1 MTPRECDGRGR
12 TQYRAPMKNFT
23 VLAIVALLAAFGLA
37 ACGGDGET
45 ASSAASEV
53 ESVIGGGTAECN
65 QVTFDA
71 WAKAYGESNGTTVT
85 LDKDA
90 FTCADGWAVM
100 FPTVGEGDEA
110 FTETVVVQ
118 AEGPAWALMD
128 RSKVCG
134 DSAENSEVPAD
145 LYQDACQTN

>member
-1 MTPRECDGRGR
+1 MKKTP
-12 TQYRAPMKNFT
+12 
-23 VLAIVALLAAFGLA
+23 LLLLIALLASFGLA
-37 ACGGDGET
+37 ACGGSDDAATTAAAETET
-45 ASSAASEV
+45 A
-53 ESVIGGGTAECN
+53 IGGGTAECD
-65 QVTFDA
+65 QATFDA
-71 WAKAYGESNGTTVT
+71 WAKSYGESENTPVT
-85 LDKDA
+85 LDTDSFK
-90 FTCADGWAVM
+90 CADGWAVM